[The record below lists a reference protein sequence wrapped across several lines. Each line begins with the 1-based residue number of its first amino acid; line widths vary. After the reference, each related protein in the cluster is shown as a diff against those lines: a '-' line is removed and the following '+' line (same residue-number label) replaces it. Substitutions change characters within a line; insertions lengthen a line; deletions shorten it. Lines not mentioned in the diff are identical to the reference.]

1 MLTTPER
8 MERVLRRKTPEP
20 SVPYALQLWVDKPFE
35 FSLKPSRKSKL
46 GDFRMMPHYPYPL
59 ITVNANLNPYRFL
72 MTYVHEVAHW
82 YTVDLY
88 GKNVPPHGKQWKA
101 TFQKLMIPILD
112 KTIWPEPI
120 LKVLV
125 PHMINPKAS
134 SGADARL
141 EMAFK
146 AFDEGKKDVLTVLHI
161 RAGEEFLLRGRRF
174 RKEQNRRSR
183 AICCEVAT
191 GKKYLV
197 PLTAE
202 INLP

>member
-8 MERVLRRKTPEP
+8 MEMVLRRKTPEA
-20 SVPYALQLWVDKPFE
+20 SVPYALKLWVDKPFE

-46 GDFRMMPHYPYPL
+46 GDFRMMPNYTYPL

-82 YTVDLY
+82 YTLDLY
-88 GKNVPPHGKQWKA
+88 GRDIPPHGKQWKH

-161 RAGEEFLLRGRRF
+161 RAGEEFMLRGRRF
-174 RKEQNRRSR
+174 RKEQNRRTR
-183 AICCEVAT
+183 ALCCEVAT